1 MLANGAAAYLNSSFV
16 PQVGSRYLQNS
27 NVNIDLSQNLPDD
40 EIKIAFSIIGRY
52 TNSNDTP
59 DDIRILVE
67 FVNNLPNIETEP
79 PKAYAEFSTDSVS
92 VAENRYQVLTKKIS
106 DFTTDPT
113 FSWANINLIKIYS
126 SMSNLGV
133 TDNNYFFLFDGI
145 RIDNVTATNPL
156 YSLVGYNLITT
167 NDSYPVLKEENTNNF
182 IEYRFGIGV
191 S

>member
-1 MLANGAAAYLNSSFV
+1 
-16 PQVGSRYLQNS
+16 
-27 NVNIDLSQNLPDD
+27 
-40 EIKIAFSIIGRY
+40 
-52 TNSNDTP
+52 
-59 DDIRILVE
+59 
-67 FVNNLPNIETEP
+67 
-79 PKAYAEFSTDSVS
+79 
-92 VAENRYQVLTKKIS
+92 
-106 DFTTDPT
+106 
-113 FSWANINLIKIYS
+113 
-126 SMSNLGV
+126 MSNLGV